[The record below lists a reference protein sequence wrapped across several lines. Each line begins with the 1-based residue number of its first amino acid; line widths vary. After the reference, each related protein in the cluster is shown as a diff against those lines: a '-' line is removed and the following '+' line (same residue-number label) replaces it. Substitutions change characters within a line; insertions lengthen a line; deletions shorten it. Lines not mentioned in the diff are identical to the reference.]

1 MSKIKEEKE
10 EKEESINLLGN
21 FLKSN
26 KEDHYNFEDDTDYK
40 ISSGSLQFD
49 LQLGGGF
56 GPGLHRFTGMNE
68 GGKTSEALE
77 VMKNFLITNRNSKGV
92 YIKAEGRLS
101 PEMRK
106 RSGIR
111 FVFKAEDWLDGTC
124 FVFESNIYETCV
136 DLMRKLIVENK
147 EKVKYC
153 FALDSVDGLLPRND
167 IDKGFEDSAKIAG
180 GAVIAGAFMKKMS
193 IALAK
198 RGHMAIFISQVRAD
212 IKLDPYSK
220 APVRQTTA
228 TGGNALLHFANWIIE
243 FEPRFNKDI
252 ILQNPS
258 VKKMDAQTNPP
269 IGHFAQ
275 VTIKKSPNEKTN
287 TKVSYPIRYGRSGG
301 NSIWIEKEVVD
312 LLYAWEFVKKS
323 GSWYKTTEEFKELL
337 AENKLEFP
345 DSLQGETNVF
355 KTIEDDA
362 RLSAFLVSY
371 FKNAIGE
378 LS

>member
-1 MSKIKEEKE
+1 MSKTKAKQEN
-10 EKEESINLLGN
+10 KEESINLLGN
-21 FLKSN
+21 FLKTN

-101 PEMRK
+101 PEMRE

-136 DLMRKLIVENK
+136 DLMRKLIVENE

-153 FALDSVDGLLPRND
+153 FTLDSVDGLMPKND

-258 VKKMDAQTNPP
+258 VKKMDAQTNPS

-275 VTIKKSPNEKTN
+275 VTVKKSPNEKTN
-287 TKVSYPIRYGRSGG
+287 TKISYPIRYGRSGG

-337 AENKLEFP
+337 AENNLEFP
-345 DSLQGETNVF
+345 DSLQGEPNVF